1 MCPPCLKRCCLCP
14 TGEPLDRDRN
24 GFRLRRE
31 THGIVL
37 LLIIG
42 RALHLRVLRND
53 DGPLVRC
60 RNREECVL
68 TGRDLFAAERYCVAE
83 LNFGDRVGACAPELS
98 IGHKATENLAVVLV
112 WARIIHLYIGQPDTL
127 FYHRVLAGRGE
138 LYFFLL
144 RRSQTAR

>member
-1 MCPPCLKRCCLCP
+1 CDWKR
-14 TGEPLDRDRN
+14 
-24 GFRLRRE
+24 FRLRRD
-31 THGIVL
+31 TRGIVL

-42 RALHLRVLRND
+42 RALDLSVLRNN

-68 TGRDLFAAERYCVAE
+68 TGRDLLAAERYRVAK
-83 LNFGDRVGACAPELS
+83 LNFGDRVGARAPELTVR
-98 IGHKATENLAVVLV
+98 HQAAEDLAVVLV
-112 WARIIHLYIGQPDTL
+112 WARIIHLDIGQPDTL

-144 RRSQTAR
+144 HGSKAAGHERPRDERKCE